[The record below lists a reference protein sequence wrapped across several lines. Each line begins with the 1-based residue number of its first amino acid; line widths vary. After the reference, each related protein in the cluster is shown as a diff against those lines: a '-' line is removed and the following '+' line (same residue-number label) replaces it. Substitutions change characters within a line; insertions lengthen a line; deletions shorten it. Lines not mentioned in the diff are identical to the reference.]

1 MSDTPERLKLAP
13 VGLWTPALDVLPAS
27 QLKEQAA
34 ELEEL
39 GYGAIWTGEVAGRDP
54 FVTHTLILSSTKKM
68 VGATGIANI
77 WGRDPITMVGGAKA
91 LTEAFPERFIL
102 GLGVSHKNLV
112 SDLRGHDYSKP
123 LTNMRKYLDAMDKAP
138 YQAFRP
144 KTPLRRVLAALKP
157 KMLGLSAER
166 TDGAHPYFVPVEHT
180 AQARKHLGPDP
191 LLCPEQMVLLEKDAS
206 KAREIARGWMKVY
219 AQQPNYANN
228 LLDLGYTEEDISKL
242 SDKLVDAIVAW
253 GSVEQ
258 ITKRVKAHFDAGAD
272 HVAVQ
277 ALPDSPRGVPTDQW
291 KELAPALTALKGRA
305 A

>member
-1 MSDTPERLKLAP
+1 MADTPERLKLAP
-13 VGLWTPALDVLPAS
+13 VGLWTVALDNLPAS
-27 QLKEQAA
+27 QAKEKAA

-77 WGRDPITMVGGAKA
+77 WGRDPITMVEGAKA
-91 LTEAFPERFIL
+91 LTEAFPERFVL

-123 LTNMRKYLDAMDKAP
+123 LTNMRRYLDAMDKSP
-138 YQAFRP
+138 YQAHRP
-144 KTPLRRVLAALKP
+144 TTPLRRVLAALKP
-157 KMLGLSAER
+157 KMLGLAGER

-180 AQARKHLGPDP
+180 AQARERLGREP
-191 LLCPEQMVLLEKDAS
+191 LLCPEQMVVLEKDPG
-206 KAREIARGWMKVY
+206 KAREVARAWMKVH

-228 LLDLGYTEEDISKL
+228 LRDFGFSDDDIKSL

-258 ITKRVKAHFDAGAD
+258 ITERVKAHFDAGAD

-277 ALPDSPRGVPTDQW
+277 ALPDTPRGVPTDQW